1 MNEKWNAF
9 RIMESGIMSIGKEVL
24 YMWTATTMSLGDSII
39 LSGMGLLVVMA
50 ELSILAIAIIIL
62 SKIVGSAK
70 KPAAAAPAA
79 AKAVVA
85 AAPAA
90 VAAPALDEEAYAVL
104 LAAASDAS
112 GLPLQSF
119 QITSIKEIG

>member
-1 MNEKWNAF
+1 
-9 RIMESGIMSIGKEVL
+9 
-24 YMWTATTMSLGDSII
+24 MWTATTMSIGQSFII
-39 LSGMGLLVVMA
+39 SGMGLLVVMA
-50 ELSILAIAIIIL
+50 ELSILAIAIIVL

-79 AKAVVA
+79 KPA
-85 AAPAA
+85 AAA
-90 VAAPALDEEAYAVL
+90 VAAPAAPAIDEETYAVL

-112 GLPLQSF
+112 GLPLKSF